1 MSLCIIDA
9 YNLIFRAFYA
19 LPSLVTSKNTP
30 IGAVYGFLNMLMKFT
45 ADHQYTMLLVA
56 LDTGSV
62 TFRKKLYTEYKANR
76 PKVDNKLQVQFPI
89 VR

>member
-62 TFRKKLYTEYKANR
+62 TFRKKLYLKTALK
-76 PKVDNKLQVQFPI
+76 DLKLENLA
-89 VR
+89 